1 VTVLATTEHV
11 REARQYRFADRDFRV
26 ITRLV
31 HERTG
36 IALSDQKRDLVY
48 GRLSKRL
55 RQLQMESFS
64 DYCQL
69 LEDGDAEFENLI
81 NAITTNHTKFFR
93 EAHHFVH
100 LKTTVIPDLQKQAK
114 TSGNRKFRMWS
125 AACSSGE
132 EPCSIALTFMAYLA
146 SCQEYDVRILATDLD
161 SNVLSKAKAAKYSG
175 EQFDHL
181 PPKLVA
187 RLPRT
192 AITVSDN
199 DMTLSEEVR
208 HLIIFKQLNLMS
220 PWPMKE
226 KFDAIMCR
234 NVMIYFDEETKRT
247 LVKRFD
253 KQLKVGGFL
262 YTGHAESLLGLMDN
276 YKMVGRTVYR
286 KME

>member
-1 VTVLATTEHV
+1 MTASTATNQT
-11 REARQYRFADRDFRV
+11 REARQYRFTDRDFRAL
-26 ITRLV
+26 TRLV
-31 HERTG
+31 HDRTG
-36 IALSDQKRDLVY
+36 IALSEQKRDLVY

-69 LEDGDAEFENLI
+69 LEDGDAEFENFV

-100 LKTTVIPDLQKQAK
+100 LKTVVIPELQSAAK
-114 TSGNRKFRMWS
+114 ASGNRKFRMWS

-132 EPCSIALTFMAYLA
+132 EPYSLAMTIMAYLT
-146 SCQEYDVRILATDLD
+146 SYQDYDVRILATDLD
-161 SNVLSKAKAAKYSG
+161 SNVLTKAREAKYSR

-181 PPKLVA
+181 PPKLVD
-187 RLPRT
+187 RLPRS
-192 AITVSDN
+192 AISVSSDG
-199 DMTLSEEVR
+199 MTLTDAVR
-208 HLIIFKQLNLMS
+208 RLIAFKQLNFMS
-220 PWPMKE
+220 SWPMKDR
-226 KFDAIMCR
+226 FDAIMCR

-247 LVKRFD
+247 LVQRFD

-262 YTGHAESLLGLMDN
+262 YTGHAESLLGLLDN